1 MNPDHRK
8 AIHAAIDQAINRG
21 MHLSVGFHPRTIS
34 DEGTILSGISAL
46 AHPNPWALEFQQ
58 GERHGWWQVDSSTAH
73 VVVHQA
79 QDRSP
84 EPVVLDRTQVD
95 RTVPYKTPVTVATT
109 QPDFAARLAA
119 SLKRNAAALEGLA
132 KADDAGWGGYYR
144 AGIE

>member
-8 AIHAAIDQAINRG
+8 AIHAAIDTAINRG
-21 MHLSVGFHPRTIS
+21 LHLSVGFHPRRIS
-34 DEGTILSGISAL
+34 DEGVLLSGISAL

-84 EPVVLDRTQVD
+84 EPVQLDRTQVD
-95 RTVPYKTPVTVATT
+95 RAVPYVAEVTVATT
-109 QPDFAARLAA
+109 PH
-119 SLKRNAAALEGLA
+119 KGEGWVEATGPQVTTPNHPGLS
-132 KADDAGWGGYYR
+132 DAGW
-144 AGIE
+144 